1 MARLL
6 GQADATLVAAAS
18 KAAMANVPKDLS
30 GIHARTGRAM
40 QEGAKAIGEGF
51 KSALEGAGKAVDKLV
66 EANKAKAAD
75 AETDYKRDQLD
86 WITDEEDFTIKDYTA
101 KDQEKH
107 GKLPWEE
114 GYTEETAVKYD
125 DEGKPIAKITDEKPS
140 SKYYFTDNTSNKI
153 PLDIRNV
160 EEQIK
165 EIRNE
170 RLSLKWL
177 GENRKEYTKDE
188 RKVRRE
194 QLKIQEANLRN
205 SAVGFRAY
213 QERINTLLAMK
224 SGEGINIAATGAD
237 NLTFATAVNNG
248 GKPLEDGSRAIM
260 GFTGDG
266 KMVFNW
272 VDKNGKQIVDKNGNA
287 YSADMA
293 TIEDYI
299 VVANPVAR
307 GAIDI
312 AMNPK
317 PHKLLGSKGDK
328 YNPIPVKDAVN
339 AIQGKNAY
347 LDAVNYGK
355 GMSASLAA
363 TLHGVKAFDENDQP
377 IFGDTLLSTEVYA
390 TLNSLGD
397 KYNYDGEGEVDAADF
412 STPGN
417 YKKLINAI
425 LSGDDLELGKTVL
438 KQHLHNENR
447 IPYEEQYNKYLI
459 DNSDVTG
466 EDEHNINLIGKK

>member
-1 MARLL
+1 MAKLL
-6 GQADATLVAAAS
+6 GKADATLVAAAS

-30 GIHARTGRAM
+30 GVHARMGRAM
-40 QEGAKAIGEGF
+40 QKGAEAIGKGF
-51 KSALEGAGKAVDKLV
+51 KSALEGAGRAADKLI
-66 EANKAKAAD
+66 ETNKAKASD
-75 AETDYKRDQLD
+75 TETDYKRNQL
-86 WITDEEDFTIKDYTA
+86 EDFTIKDEKIKA
-101 KDQEKH
+101 ILKNQE
-107 GKLPWEE
+107 
-114 GYTEETAVKYD
+114 
-125 DEGKPIAKITDEKPS
+125 DEMHRLGLIPEDKKELNEYS
-140 SKYYFTDNTSNKI
+140 FTDNTGNQI

-170 RLSLKWL
+170 RLSLRWL

-194 QLKIQEANLRN
+194 QLRTQEANLRN

-213 QERINTLLAMK
+213 QERINTLLAMR
-224 SGEGINIAATGAD
+224 SGEGINVAATGAS

-272 VDKNGKQIVDKNGNA
+272 VDKSGRQIVDNNGKA

-299 VVANPVAR
+299 VVADPMAR
-307 GAIDI
+307 GAIDV

-317 PHKLLGSKGDK
+317 PHRLLGSKGNK

-347 LDAVNYGK
+347 LDAINYDK

-363 TLHGVKAFDENDQP
+363 TLHGVKAFDENDNP

-390 TLNSLGD
+390 ALNSLGD
-397 KYNYDGEGEVDAADF
+397 KYNYDGEGDVDAADF
-412 STPGN
+412 STPDN
-417 YKKLINAI
+417 YKKLVNAI
-425 LSGDDLELGKTVL
+425 LSGEDLELGKTVL
-438 KQHLHNENR
+438 RQHLHNENR
-447 IPYEEQYNKYLI
+447 VPYEEEYNKYLI
-459 DNSDVTG
+459 DNPEEASEEGVLAP
-466 EDEHNINLIGKK
+466 E